1 MSKLDELFS
10 NDYDGI
16 QEYDNP
22 LPRWWVYLFYGTI
35 VFAIVYVPYYH
46 FGGGGLPR
54 ETWAS
59 SMNEWYQL
67 HPPPKLESDEALLAR
82 AADPAFVQAGAAT
95 FAVRCASCHAADG
108 GGLVGPNLTDDFSIY
123 GFEPSHIARTIYA
136 GTPKGMLAWKDQLS
150 IDEIYQVGAYVRSL
164 RGTTPANP
172 KKPEGEPIVDAAP
185 TKGARE

>member
-1 MSKLDELFS
+1 MSKIDELFS

-67 HPPPKLESDEALLAR
+67 HPPPKLESDAALLAK
-82 AADPAFVQAGAAT
+82 AEDPAFVQAGAAT
-95 FAVRCASCHAADG
+95 FAVRCASCHGADG

-123 GFEPSHIARTIYA
+123 GQQPSHIARTIYA

-185 TKGARE
+185 AQGASE